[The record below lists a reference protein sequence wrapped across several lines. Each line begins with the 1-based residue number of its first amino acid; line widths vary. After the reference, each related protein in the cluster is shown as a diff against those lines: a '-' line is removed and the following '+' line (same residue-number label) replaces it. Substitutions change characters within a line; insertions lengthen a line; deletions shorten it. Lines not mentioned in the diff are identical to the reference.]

1 MSCPNA
7 GKRRKKC
14 DKLRSAA
21 EHPQGIAAA
30 TIALKYLNRSL
41 LLLHWFGAFFY
52 RRLTERDL
60 FTLER
65 GLYKRRKEAM
75 AGSLQ
80 DRDLCIASGML
91 PLW

>member
-21 EHPQGIAAA
+21 EHSQGIAAA

-41 LLLHWFGAFFY
+41 LLLHWFGAFFLSTTDGERPFY
-52 RRLTERDL
+52 RRSVGPVRWA
-60 FTLER
+60 
-65 GLYKRRKEAM
+65 KEAL
-75 AGSLQ
+75 AGSYP
-80 DRDLCIASGML
+80 SGL
-91 PLW
+91 VC